1 MAKKDEIFKSFM
13 KHELLK
19 SKYDIKNSNV
29 PDTVK
34 DAKNSN
40 IPVIKIIGELID
52 SIDGNLDADRKTDS
66 QTYDLLTR
74 YLSSIK
80 L

>member
-13 KHELLK
+13 KHELLRD
-19 SKYDIKNSNV
+19 KYAIDDNSI

-40 IPVIKIIGELID
+40 IPIIKIIGELVD
-52 SIDGNLDADRKTDS
+52 SIDSNIDSDRKTDL

-74 YLSSIK
+74 YLSTIE

>member
-1 MAKKDEIFKSFM
+1 MAKKDGIFKSFM

-19 SKYDIKNSNV
+19 GKYAIDNNNI

-40 IPVIKIIGELID
+40 IPIIKIIGELVE
-52 SIDGNLDADRKTDS
+52 SIESNVDADRKTDA

-74 YLSSIK
+74 YLSTIE

>member
-19 SKYDIKNSNV
+19 DKYSVDKNNI
-29 PDTVK
+29 PDTVR
-34 DAKNSN
+34 DAKNSKVP
-40 IPVIKIIGELID
+40 IIKLIGELVDTID
-52 SIDGNLDADRKTDS
+52 SNVESDKKTDA

-74 YLSSIK
+74 YLSTIE